1 MANVKTVMVP
11 TDCDNGKSRLELYM
25 AMVQEKNDAYFK
37 MMGFTFSDPP
47 HVSADIGRKYAR
59 VVKNDQL
66 NGSRSVHTFVH
77 LDNGDIYK
85 SGGWAA
91 PQVNGVRGNIFDT
104 DYGASVVN
112 EHGANYIKGPRFV

>member
-1 MANVKTVMVP
+1 MSEAVYNP
-11 TDCDNGKSRLELYM
+11 CDVQVQLDKYI

-47 HVSADIGRKYAR
+47 HVSADMGRKYAR

-66 NGSRSVHTFVH
+66 NGSRSVHTFVNME
-77 LDNGDIYK
+77 NGDILK
-85 SGGWAA
+85 SGGWSA